1 MRTKDLKQSHIPVDF
16 DLYLFHDTVVASVVA
31 QHQCSIALPS
41 SLPWAVSGEQSGV
54 SVMDAEQ
61 SSHLMTKAAARSG
74 SHWARYHTI

>member
-1 MRTKDLKQSHIPVDF
+1 VVPVDF
-16 DLYLFHDTVVASVVA
+16 DLYLFHDTVGASVVA

-61 SSHLMTKAAARSG
+61 SSHLMTKLQRAQDLTGPVTTQSSSIRG
-74 SHWARYHTI
+74 KEY